1 MLDTQYFDQLLIILA
16 AALASAVIFRRLYVP
31 SIVAYLVAGAV
42 IGPSVMGWIDE
53 PQQFSFLAEFG
64 VVFLLFALGLEFSVP
79 KLLRLKGPVFG
90 VGSAQ
95 VLLCMLIFGSAT
107 YLWGASVESA
117 FVIAGALALS
127 STAIVTKE
135 LSTLGEVHTDHGR
148 LSIGVLLF
156 QDLVA
161 VVLLIVIPVLGA
173 SSGADLG
180 TALGVALV
188 KGLLLAAILL
198 AVGRWV
204 LPIVYREVAKSQSSE
219 IFVLS
224 TLVIVMVAA
233 WVTHAAGLSMALGA
247 FVTGMMLG
255 ECHYKHQIESDIRGF
270 RDILLGL
277 FFVTVGMN
285 VDASM
290 LVEYA
295 PRIILFTLALVALKA
310 LIIAVLIRLL
320 GYPAKPAAQSGLILS
335 EAGEFGLALL
345 TIAVSYGLL
354 PNEQA
359 SFIMIVAVLSMAL
372 SPFLIRYGHHV
383 VARWLKPSKLDT
395 DDGTTANDQEK
406 LVLVGGY
413 GRVGKAVVRLLAL
426 QEVPYLVIER
436 DPEVVAAARKQGIR
450 ITYGDCTEMSILS
463 TCGIGSARLALL
475 SFDTLDHAT
484 EVIEH
489 IRSADVT
496 TPLMIRLPDSAG
508 VDELIALGANHLFPE
523 MVEATISAVTNV
535 STLLSLDDTLTQ
547 QLENE
552 LRSEGL

>member
-1 MLDTQYFDQLLIILA
+1 MLDTQSFDQLLIILA

-31 SIVAYLVAGAV
+31 SIVAFLVAGAV
-42 IGPSVMGWIDE
+42 IGPSVLGWISE
-53 PQQFSFLAEFG
+53 PEKFSFLAEFG

-95 VLLCMLIFGSAT
+95 VFLCMLIFGSSA
-107 YLWGASVESA
+107 YVWGVSLEAA

-156 QDLVA
+156 QDLIA
-161 VVLLIVIPVLGA
+161 VVLLIVVPVLGA
-173 SSGADLG
+173 SSGEDLAS
-180 TALGVALV
+180 ALGSALA
-188 KGLLLAAILL
+188 KGLMLAAVLL
-198 AVGRWV
+198 AVGRWL

-233 WVTHAAGLSMALGA
+233 WITHAAGLSMALGA

-277 FFVTVGMN
+277 FFVTVGMS
-285 VDASM
+285 VDASL

-295 PRIILFTLALVALKA
+295 PRIIFFTLALVGLKA
-310 LIIAVLIRLL
+310 LIIGGLIRLL

-335 EAGEFGLALL
+335 EGGEFGLALL

-354 PNEQA
+354 PKEQA

-372 SPFLIRYGHHV
+372 SPFLIRHGHHV
-383 VARWLKPSKLDT
+383 VARWLNPSNIE
-395 DDGTTANDQEK
+395 ANDEPKFSSAEK

-413 GRVGKAVVRLLAL
+413 GRVGKAVVRLLQL
-426 QEVPYLVIER
+426 QQVPYLVIER
-436 DPEVVAAARKQGIR
+436 DPEVVAAARRKGIR
-450 ITYGDCTEMSILS
+450 ITYGDCTELSILS
-463 TCGIGSARLALL
+463 TCGIESAQLALL
-475 SFDTLDHAT
+475 SFDTIEHAT

-489 IRSADVT
+489 IRSAEIT
-496 TPLMIRLPDSAG
+496 TPLMIRLPDATG
-508 VDELIALGANHLFPE
+508 IDELIAVGTNHLFPE
-523 MVEATISAVTNV
+523 MVEATISAVSNV
-535 STLLSLDDTLTQ
+535 STLLSLDETLTKQ
-547 QLENE
+547 VESE